1 MPKKTKKKS
10 SSNKN
15 GFKEEIILKMLEIS
29 NLIKLHH
36 WKTYSHPV
44 HVATDELYASFNK
57 NMDMFVEVLLG
68 KYKGRF
74 ELKTEHLSILKY
86 RTKKSFIDEM
96 EKFKTYLVSLEQ
108 HKGLQDMS
116 HNDLMNIRD
125 EILADVNKL
134 LYLMSFK

>member
-1 MPKKTKKKS
+1 MPRKTKKRI
-10 SSNKN
+10 SNSH
-15 GFKEEIILKMLEIS
+15 GFKEEIIVKMLEIS

-36 WKTYSHPV
+36 WKTYSHPA

-74 ELKTEHLSILKY
+74 EFKTDHLSILKY
-86 RTKKSFIDEM
+86 KTKKSFIDEI
-96 EKFKTYLVSLEQ
+96 EKFKLYLVSLED
-108 HKGLQDMS
+108 HKGLQDMR

-125 EILADVNKL
+125 EILADINKL
-134 LYLMSFK
+134 LYLLSFK